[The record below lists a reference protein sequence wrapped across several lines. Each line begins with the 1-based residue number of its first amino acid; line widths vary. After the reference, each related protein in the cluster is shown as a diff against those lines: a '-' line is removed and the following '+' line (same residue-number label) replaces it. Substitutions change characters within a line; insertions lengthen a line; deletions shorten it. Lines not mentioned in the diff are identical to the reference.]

1 MTSPPHNDPRAAGGN
16 DPSASIGAGVGER
29 STWPGGAGAP
39 ERATDP
45 DARGP
50 RLDPTLED
58 ISTAGAS
65 SADVPLDTSEL
76 ERVTLVELPA
86 IGRYGR
92 YELLGR
98 IAYGGMAEIF
108 LARESHVSAQ
118 RLLVIKRVLPHV
130 AEDRHF
136 VDMFVDEARLAMQLN
151 HPNICHVYSFGEQD
165 GTWYIAMEWVNGKP
179 LSKIIK
185 HAREA
190 GGLPIPIALKIVA
203 QVAEA
208 LDYAHR
214 ACDATGEPLGIVHRD
229 VSPQN
234 IMVSYDGIVKLLDFG
249 IAKATSH
256 STHTEAGVIKGK
268 FAYMSPQQCV
278 GEPIDARADIFAL
291 GVCLFE
297 ALTGKNPF
305 RRKTEFDT
313 MTRIVGDPTPSIRA
327 RRAEIPE
334 EVEQI
339 VETAL
344 MKQPE
349 RRYQSA
355 GDMQLALESV
365 LPKLGVLVNA
375 SRVGEYVARLFG
387 DEVREGP
394 ALDMRVSIVP
404 AATGA
409 DDSKEDPSPPRVRP
423 AGSTELDA
431 EAIPPALAAPR
442 KSHGALGLLAV
453 VAVLGALVGL
463 AGIGSALAWFLL
475 VPRGEG
481 PPLATDHEAGPQV
494 VAAADP
500 APPPSPPQAAEAA
513 PGAVFIDS
521 VPPGAVIV
529 FGNRGHA
536 GTTPLEIGIVQPG
549 TYDVRLTLEGHA
561 DWTGQVQVAAGQRAA
576 LHAQLV
582 REERPRERPAVGPP
596 GELSLNTQPW
606 SRVYLGSRLLG
617 TTPLGRVSVPSGTV
631 RLRLV
636 DRDGAEH
643 RRTVRVPPG
652 GHVTESFDLRE

>member
-1 MTSPPHNDPRAAGGN
+1 MTSPPHNDPRAAGGS
-16 DPSASIGAGVGER
+16 PPASGGIGER

-50 RLDPTLED
+50 RLDATLHD
-58 ISTAGAS
+58 VSPAGAS
-65 SADVPLDTSEL
+65 AEVPLDTSEL

-108 LARESHVSAQ
+108 LAREAHVSAQ

-151 HPNICHVYSFGEQD
+151 HPNICHVYSFGEED

-179 LSKIIK
+179 LSKLIK

-190 GGLPIPIALKIVA
+190 GGLPIPIALKIIA

-214 ACDATGEPLGIVHRD
+214 ACDAAGEPLGIVHRD

-249 IAKATSH
+249 IAKAASH
-256 STHTEAGVIKGK
+256 STRTEAGVIKGK

-327 RRAEIPE
+327 RRPEIPE

-355 GDMQLALESV
+355 GEMQLALESV

-375 SRVGEYVARLFG
+375 SRVGEYVAKLFG
-387 DEVREGP
+387 DELREGP

-404 AATGA
+404 RTTGTAVSA
-409 DDSKEDPSPPRVRP
+409 DDSREEPSPPRVRP

-431 EAIPPALAAPR
+431 EAIPPALAAPP
-442 KSHGALGLLAV
+442 KKTSALGLLAV

-481 PPLATDHEAGPQV
+481 PPLAVEPAVETPAL
-494 VAAADP
+494 AAAEH
-500 APPPSPPQAAEAA
+500 APPPSMPLEAA

-521 VPPGAVIV
+521 VPPGAAIV
-529 FGNRGHA
+529 FGNLGNA
-536 GTTPLEIGIVQPG
+536 GTTPLEIGMVQPG

-582 REERPRERPAVGPP
+582 AEERPRDRPAAGPP